1 MGELIYDKNARIS
14 LVILIIIIILY
25 ISGGLFFK
33 THFFFRTSVDGIDIS
48 LKTVDEAKAVIFDKV
63 KDFKL
68 DIKGR
73 DDISDEIIST
83 DIELEYEGN
92 KKIDELKESQKP
104 FMWMSALIEKN
115 DYNDIKLFLY
125 NISMLENKIDNLKFI
140 TNSNIIEPKNPEF
153 QYTDGKY
160 IVLEEVKGNKINRE
174 RLLSVIKTAIENG
187 NKEIDLDESECYEKP
202 KYTIN
207 SSEVNEAKEIMDK
220 YVSSK
225 IVYTFDENMETVDGA
240 LINKWIDVSEDMKPK
255 IDEKKVKEYI
265 NTLSKKYNTVGKERK
280 FESSIGKT
288 VIVKGG
294 YYGWKINS
302 KEEVKALIDNLEHGQ
317 NILKE
322 PIYSQKGVSR
332 SDDDIGYTYV
342 EVNITRQHL
351 WFYKDGKVIVQ
362 GDIVTGSQSKN
373 TPTYLGVYGLN
384 YKQKDATLKGEGYS
398 SKVSYWMPFN
408 GNIGLHDASWRSSFG
423 GNIYKVNGTHGC
435 INMPKYLAK
444 SIYEN
449 IDINTPII
457 CYSEDTKSSND

>member
-14 LVILIIIIILY
+14 LVILIIIVILY

-33 THFFFRTSVDGIDIS
+33 THFFFRTSIDGRDIS
-48 LKTVDEAKAVIFDKV
+48 LKTVDEAKSVIFDQV

-68 DIKGR
+68 EIKGR
-73 DDISDEIIST
+73 DDMSDEIIST

-92 KKIDELKESQKP
+92 KKIDELKDSQKP
-104 FMWMSALIEKN
+104 FFWISALIEKN
-115 DYNDIKLFLY
+115 YYNDIKLFIY
-125 NISMLENKIDNLKFI
+125 NTSMLENKIDNLKCI
-140 TNSNIIEPKNPEF
+140 NNPNIIEPKNPEF

-160 IVLEEVKGNKINRE
+160 IILEEIQGSKINRDK
-174 RLLSVIKTAIENG
+174 LLTIIKTAIENG
-187 NKEIDLDESECYEKP
+187 SKVVDLDENECYEKP

-207 SSEVNEAKEIMDK
+207 SNEVIEAKEIMDK

-225 IVYTFDENMETVDGA
+225 IVYTFDENMETVDGT

-265 NTLSKKYNTVGKERK
+265 NTLSKKYNTVGVERK

-302 KEEVKALIDNLEHGQ
+302 KEEVKALIDNLENGQ

-332 SDDDIGYTYV
+332 SDDDIGDTYV

-351 WFYKDGKVIVQ
+351 WFYKDGKVIAQ

-457 CYSEDTKSSND
+457 CYSEDTKSRNE

>member
-457 CYSEDTKSSND
+457 CYSEDTKSSNE